1 MLTLDLIIAIPIL
14 YFAYKGAVNGLVKE
28 VLNIVGIILAIFLT
42 FNYLDVFT
50 GMIAPIFEEGASYV
64 PFVSGVIL
72 FVGTLAVV
80 ALIAYA
86 TKEFLKAVKLS
97 LVNRILG
104 ATFGALKSGL
114 IVSAILLLLAGFNIP
129 GDEARKESYLYPYVI
144 YLAPFAYNG
153 VAFVYPGAE
162 NYTETLKQNI
172 GEYNPLENI
181 PFLNEL
187 QEQTDN
193 EDN

>member
-42 FNYLDVFT
+42 FNYLDAFT

-72 FVGTLAVV
+72 FVGTLAIV

-97 LVNRILG
+97 FVNRILG
-104 ATFGALKSGL
+104 ATFGALKSGM

-129 GDEARKESYLYPYVI
+129 SDEAREESYLYPYVI

-153 VAFVYPGAE
+153 VALVYPGAE

-193 EDN
+193 KDN